1 MLFKTMYITFTNL
14 YKLIYEKKKIFSKI
28 SELIKKSKF
37 VGGEEVLKFERNFQK
52 FVKSKYCVSLG
63 NGTDALEIAVKSL
76 NLKKGSEIVV
86 PVNTWI
92 STAEAVVNNNYKLV
106 FCDIDLNDYSI
117 CLKDLK
123 KKINSKTKAII
134 AVHLYGNPADMLG
147 IKKII
152 KNKNIKLIEDCAQAH
167 GAKIKKIHVGN
178 FSDVAT
184 FSFFPG
190 KNLGA
195 FGDGGA
201 IITKSKKI
209 AQYCLRYRNHGA
221 LKKYD
226 HTFSAGNSRLD
237 TIQAGVLNI
246 KLKSYNNKVLN
257 KRNNLAKLYFQGLKN
272 INQIEMFKLKNENKS
287 SFHQFVI
294 KTEFRDKL
302 KKYLNN
308 NDVETMIHY
317 PYMLNQLKFFP
328 QKKLN
333 KANGLGGKIL
343 SLPISE
349 EHTKKEIFYVIKLV
363 KFFFKNINQIKT

>member
-1 MLFKTMYITFTNL
+1 MFVKFTDLF
-14 YKLIYEKKKIFSKI
+14 KLIYEKKKIINKI
-28 SELIKKSKF
+28 IELIKKSKF
-37 VGGEEVLKFERNFQK
+37 VGGEEVIKFENNFK
-52 FVKSKYCVSLG
+52 RFVKSKYCVSLG

-76 NLKKGSEIVV
+76 NLKKGSEIIV

-92 STAEAVVNNNYKLV
+92 STAEAVVNNGFKLV
-106 FCDIDLNDYSI
+106 FCDVDLNDYSI
-117 CLKDLK
+117 CIKDLK

-134 AVHLYGNPADMLG
+134 AVHLYGNPADMIN

-152 KNKNIKLIEDCAQAH
+152 KNKNIKLLEDCAQAH
-167 GAKIKKIHVGN
+167 GAKINKKHVGT
-178 FSDVAT
+178 FGEIGT

-201 IITKSKKI
+201 IVTNSKKI

-226 HTFSAGNSRLD
+226 HNFSGGNSRLD
-237 TIQAGVLNI
+237 TIQAGILNI
-246 KLKSYNNKVLN
+246 KLKSYNKVLN
-257 KRNNLAKLYFQGLKN
+257 RRNYLAKIYFNGLKN
-272 INQIEMFKLKNENKS
+272 IDQIKLFKLEDKNKS

-294 KTEFRDKL
+294 MTNFRNKL
-302 KKYLNN
+302 KEYLKNYN
-308 NDVETMIHY
+308 VETMIHY

-328 QKKLN
+328 QKKLV
-333 KANGLGGKIL
+333 KAKNLGSKIL

-349 EHTKKEIFYVIKLV
+349 EHNEKEILYVVQLIK
-363 KFFFKNINQIKT
+363 KFFQKN